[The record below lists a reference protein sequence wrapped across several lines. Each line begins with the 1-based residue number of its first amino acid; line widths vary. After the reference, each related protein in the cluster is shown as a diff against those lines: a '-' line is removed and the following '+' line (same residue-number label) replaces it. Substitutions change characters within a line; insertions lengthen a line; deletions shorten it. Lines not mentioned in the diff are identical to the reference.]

1 MISYDFDKIGVDT
14 TIKYEK
20 TLEPILVGDKVK
32 FVFNDFFGEVEGVV
46 CFQNGSFG
54 ARITK
59 QKNNQLIGSFTPIS
73 FTWEKIEDFY
83 SINDTFFLT
92 RDMIHQC
99 STPKGGFTTAQVEF
113 LGLSLKENWIDKAVK
128 LRISKE
134 QLLKFK
140 AYGGV
145 NSKELKKLKSMNSF
159 FNIHNQIVQ

>member
-1 MISYDFDKIGVDT
+1 MISYDFNKIGVDT

-20 TLEPILVGDKVK
+20 TSEPILVGDKVK

-46 CFQNGSFG
+46 CFQHGSFG

-59 QKNNQLIGSFTPIS
+59 QKNNQLIGNFTSIS
-73 FTWEKIEDFY
+73 FAWEKIEDFY
-83 SINDTFFLT
+83 PINDTFFLT

-99 STPKGGFTTAQVEF
+99 ATPKGSFTTAQVEF
-113 LGLSLKENWIDKAVK
+113 LGLSLKENWINKAVK
-128 LRISKE
+128 LRINKE

-145 NSKELKKLKSMNSF
+145 DSKELKKLKNTNTF
-159 FNIHNQIVQ
+159 LNIHNQLVQ

>member
-1 MISYDFDKIGVDT
+1 MISYDFNKIGVDT

-20 TLEPILVGDKVK
+20 TLEPILVGDKVR

-46 CFQNGSFG
+46 CFQHGSFG

-59 QKNNQLIGSFTPIS
+59 QKNNQLIGNFTSIS
-73 FTWEKIEDFY
+73 FAWEKIEDFCP
-83 SINDTFFLT
+83 INDTFFLT

-99 STPKGGFTTAQVEF
+99 ATPKGGFTTAQVEF
-113 LGLSLKENWIDKAVK
+113 LGLSLKEKWINKAVK
-128 LRISKE
+128 LRINKE

-145 NSKELKKLKSMNSF
+145 DSKELKKLKNTNTF
-159 FNIHNQIVQ
+159 LNIHNQLVQ

>member
-1 MISYDFDKIGVDT
+1 MISYDFNKIGVDT

-20 TLEPILVGDKVK
+20 TLEPILVGDKVR

-46 CFQNGSFG
+46 CFQHGSFG

-59 QKNNQLIGSFTPIS
+59 QKNNQLIGNFTPIS

-83 SINDTFFLT
+83 PMNDIFFLT

-113 LGLSLKENWIDKAVK
+113 LGLSLKENWINKAVK
-128 LRISKE
+128 LKINKE
-134 QLLKFK
+134 QLFKFK

-145 NSKELKKLKSMNSF
+145 DSKELKRLKNMSIF
-159 FNIHNQIVQ
+159 LNIHNQLVQ